1 MTRGPTTAATLVITT
16 TVVDHVEEEEGG
28 KTIVEEGGMIGTG
41 TMTEVTVVATATATV
56 VTGGTGMKRGGIKQ
70 RTLCPLPVSTSAR
83 VGMHAR
89 LTFSLNFKISVDC

>member
-41 TMTEVTVVATATATV
+41 TMTEVTVVATATV
-56 VTGGTGMKRGGIKQ
+56 VTVGTGMKRGGIKQ
-70 RTLCPLPVSTSAR
+70 RTLCPLPVSTGAR